1 MKNYNLR
8 VYGIIINSNNEV
20 LVSDER
26 RYGVS
31 MTKFPGGGLNWG
43 EGHKET
49 LVREIKEE
57 MNLDAEIGEFF
68 YVNDFFQSSAYREE
82 DQLFSFYYRVSK
94 IDFDAI
100 PISNH
105 SYPLTE
111 EGEKFRWVSIS
122 GLNEDMFTFPIDKKV
137 GSLLFQLLNLKF

>member
-1 MKNYNLR
+1 VKKYNLR

-82 DQLFSFYYRVSK
+82 DQLFSFYYRVLK
-94 IDFDAI
+94 VDFDAI

-105 SYPLTE
+105 SYPLSE

-122 GLNEDMFTFPIDKKV
+122 KLSEEMFTFPIDKV
-137 GSLLFQLLNLKF
+137 VSLLIAKTIQP

>member
-1 MKNYNLR
+1 MTNQYNLR

-68 YVNDFFQSSAYREE
+68 YVNDFFQPSAYREE

-122 GLNEDMFTFPIDKKV
+122 DLNEDMFTFPIDKKV
-137 GSLLFQLLNLKF
+137 GSLLIQL

>member
-1 MKNYNLR
+1 
-8 VYGIIINSNNEV
+8 
-20 LVSDER
+20 
-26 RYGVS
+26 

-68 YVNDFFQSSAYREE
+68 YVNDFFQQSAYREE
-82 DQLFSFYYRVSK
+82 DQLFSFYYQVSK
-94 IDFDAI
+94 IDFKAI
-100 PISNH
+100 PSSNH
-105 SYPLTE
+105 TFPLTE

-122 GLNEDMFTFPIDKKV
+122 ELNEDMFTFPIDKKV
-137 GSLLFQLLNLKF
+137 GSLLSQL

>member
-1 MKNYNLR
+1 MKKYNLR
-8 VYGIIINSNNEV
+8 VYGIIINSKNEV

-31 MTKFPGGGLNWG
+31 MTKFPGGGLIFG
-43 EGHKET
+43 EGHRET

-57 MNLDAEIGEFF
+57 MNLDAEIGDFF
-68 YVNDFFQSSAYREE
+68 YVNDFFQKAAFGIE

-105 SYPLTE
+105 IYPLTE

-122 GLNEDMFTFPIDKKV
+122 DLTEEMFTFPIDKVV
-137 GSLLFQLLNLKF
+137 GSKLFRSLKA

>member
-1 MKNYNLR
+1 MKKYNLR

-82 DQLFSFYYRVSK
+82 DQLFSFYYRVLK
-94 IDFDAI
+94 VDFDAI

-105 SYPLTE
+105 SYPLSE

-122 GLNEDMFTFPIDKKV
+122 KLSEEMFTFPIDKV
-137 GSLLFQLLNLKF
+137 VSSLIAKTIQP

>member
-1 MKNYNLR
+1 MKKYNLR

-82 DQLFSFYYRVSK
+82 DQLFSFYYRVLK
-94 IDFDAI
+94 VDFDAI

-105 SYPLTE
+105 SYPLSE

-122 GLNEDMFTFPIDKKV
+122 KLSEEMFTFPIDKV
-137 GSLLFQLLNLKF
+137 VSLLIAKTIQP

>member
-1 MKNYNLR
+1 MKKYNLR

-82 DQLFSFYYRVSK
+82 DQLFSFYYRVLK
-94 IDFDAI
+94 VDFAAI

-122 GLNEDMFTFPIDKKV
+122 ELSEEMFTFPIDKV
-137 GSLLFQLLNLKF
+137 VSLLIAKTIQL

>member
-1 MKNYNLR
+1 MRTFNLR
-8 VYGIIINSNNEV
+8 VYGIIINPNNEL

-26 RYGVS
+26 RRGVS

-43 EGHKET
+43 EGHRET

-68 YVNDFFQSSAYREE
+68 YVNDFFQSSAFQEN
-82 DQLFSFYYRVSK
+82 DQLFSSYYQVSK

-100 PISNH
+100 PVSNH
-105 SYPLTE
+105 TQPLTE

-122 GLNEDMFTFPIDKKV
+122 DLTEETFTFPIDKV
-137 GSLLFQLLNLKF
+137 VALLITKTIRP